1 MKADLSVTDWRA
13 GPAAVSPPETRGL
26 DRDGVRLMVSHA
38 HGHEHAT
45 FRDLPDFLA
54 PGTLLVVN
62 SSATLPAS
70 LPASARFG
78 SFTLNL
84 STRYGDRLWLAE
96 PRRSAAVEGPV
107 PLGIGETF
115 EAAGLPARLL
125 APFPGIRQLF
135 FVAFEGS
142 VERAMADEGEPIRYD
157 HVSPPYPPLA
167 AYQTIFSDVPGS
179 AEMPSAG
186 RPFTEAVLHDL
197 ARKGIDTASIELH
210 SGVSSLEGEEAGL
223 SPEAFT
229 VPAGTVLAVNEA
241 RRAGRTVIAVGTTV
255 IRALESAFDGTLL
268 RPAEGFT
275 RLFVHA
281 GRPVR
286 SVDGLITGFHE
297 PAASHL
303 SMLEAVGGKALV
315 LDAYREASGRGYLWH
330 EFGDSHL
337 ILAGE
342 RR

>member
-96 PRRSAAVEGPV
+96 PRRSAALEGPV

-186 RPFTEAVLHDL
+186 RPFTEAVLRDL
-197 ARKGIDTASIELH
+197 APEGNRHGIDRASHRRIEPGGGG
-210 SGVSSLEGEEAGL
+210 SRAFPRGVHGAGRDRPCGQR
-223 SPEAFT
+223 SA
-229 VPAGTVLAVNEA
+229 
-241 RRAGRTVIAVGTTV
+241 AGRTHRHRRRHDRGAGARVG
-255 IRALESAFDGTLL
+255 L
-268 RPAEGFT
+268 
-275 RLFVHA
+275 
-281 GRPVR
+281 
-286 SVDGLITGFHE
+286 
-297 PAASHL
+297 
-303 SMLEAVGGKALV
+303 
-315 LDAYREASGRGYLWH
+315 
-330 EFGDSHL
+330 
-337 ILAGE
+337 
-342 RR
+342 